1 MTRTVLSFLLIL
13 CFSAFTATAQQ
24 QNSWIQL
31 ESHPNLAVTE
41 QAIRAYGAQIDDVN
55 GFNLGGGWYAVALGP
70 YSADEAE
77 NVMISL
83 REQGLIPRDS
93 YVADSANYQQQFW
106 PIGANLLNQA
116 TEDTADDVEGVTTE
130 SVEVTELADAL
141 AEAAGSD
148 TPEETATAT
157 ETETDTATETNTQM
171 AQADTGAD
179 TGADTSAQA
188 DTATTTGTTRPEVVA
203 EPEIP
208 EETPNEARQNEARLT
223 AEERRQLQIAL
234 EWAGHYQGAIDAAIG
249 PGTRS
254 AMADWQRSNGHE
266 PTGVMTTRQRA
277 ELLGQYNAVLDGLD
291 IRTVRDTEAG
301 VQMKLPTGVVTFDR
315 YESPFAHYGASGDI
329 PEARVLLIS
338 QPGDRNTLLGL
349 YDIMQTLRIVPE
361 DGPREISGNS
371 FSLTGRNASIVSHTE
386 ASLQDGHVK
395 GFTLIWPAGDED
407 RRTRLMAEMQAS
419 FQRLDGVLDP
429 GAGGEVEQN
438 VDLVSGLEI
447 RQPKLSRSGFYVDQS
462 GTVVTTLEA
471 VQGCER
477 VTLDEDYNAQV
488 VGIDEALGI
497 AVLKPV
503 DPLAPIAVAAFQDV
517 PPRLQSD
524 IAVAGYSYG
533 GVLGSPTLTFGQ
545 LADAKGLNGEENLK
559 RLALATLEGDA
570 GGPVVDAYGAV
581 VGMLL
586 PASQAGRQL
595 PEGVSFAADA
605 AAVRQVLA
613 DLGITPASTSG
624 GTTIPP
630 ETLSKQASGMT
641 VLVSCWD

>member
-13 CFSAFTATAQQ
+13 FFSAFTASAQQ

-41 QAIRAYGAQIDDVN
+41 QAIRAYGARIDDVN

-70 YSADEAE
+70 YSPDEAE

-106 PIGANLLNQA
+106 PVGANLLTQPA
-116 TEDTADDVEGVTTE
+116 EDTTETAEGVTTE

-141 AEAAGSD
+141 AEAAGNADPED
-148 TPEETATAT
+148 TAA
-157 ETETDTATETNTQM
+157 ETETDTATEADTATDTATNTQM
-171 AQADTGAD
+171 AQADTGA
-179 TGADTSAQA
+179 AS
-188 DTATTTGTTRPEVVA
+188 GTTAGTGQPEVVA

-208 EETPNEARQNEARLT
+208 EETQYEARQSEAQLS

-249 PGTRS
+249 PGTRG

-277 ELLGQYNAVLDGLD
+277 ELLGQYNSVLDGLA

-301 VQMKLPTGVVTFDR
+301 VQMKVPTGVVTFDR
-315 YESPFAHYGASGDI
+315 YEAPFAHFNASGDI

-338 QPGDRNTLLGL
+338 QPGDRSTLLGL

-361 DGPREISGNS
+361 NGPREISGNS
-371 FSLTGRNASIVSHTE
+371 FSLTGRNASIVSQTE
-386 ASLQDGHVK
+386 ASLEDGHIK

-429 GAGGEVEQN
+429 SAGGDVQQD

-488 VGIDEALGI
+488 IGIDEALGI

-503 DPLAPIAVAAFQDV
+503 DALAPIAVAAFQDV

-545 LADAKGLNGEENLK
+545 LADARGLNGEENLK

-586 PASQAGRQL
+586 PASQSGRQL

-624 GTTIPP
+624 GSTIPP

>member
-1 MTRTVLSFLLIL
+1 MTRTVLSFLLVL
-13 CFSAFTATAQQ
+13 FFSAFTASAQQ
-24 QNSWIQL
+24 QSSWIQL

-41 QAIRAYGAQIDDVN
+41 QAIRAYGARVDDVN

-106 PIGANLLNQA
+106 PVGANLLDG
-116 TEDTADDVEGVTTE
+116 TEEPAEGVTTE
-130 SVEVTELADAL
+130 SVEVTELAQAL
-141 AEAAGSD
+141 ADTAAAAGED
-148 TPEETATAT
+148 TATDT
-157 ETETDTATETNTQM
+157 DTDTATDTELTAETETQM
-171 AQADTGAD
+171 AQVDTD
-179 TGADTSAQA
+179 TD
-188 DTATTTGTTRPEVVA
+188 TGTTAQSGTTQPEVVA

-208 EETPNEARQNEARLT
+208 EETPNQARRSEAQLT

-234 EWAGHYQGAIDAAIG
+234 EWAGHYEGAIDAAIG
-249 PGTRS
+249 PGTRG
-254 AMADWQRSNGHE
+254 AMADWQRNNGHE

-301 VQMKLPTGVVTFDR
+301 VQMKLPTGVVSFDR
-315 YESPFAHYGASGDI
+315 YEPPFAHYTASGDI

-371 FSLTGRNASIVSHTE
+371 FSLTGRNASIISQTE
-386 ASLQDGHVK
+386 ASLQNGHVK
-395 GFTLIWPAGDED
+395 GFTVIWPAGDED
-407 RRTRLMAEMQAS
+407 RRTRLMAEMQTS

-429 GAGGEVEQN
+429 GAGGDVQQE

-477 VTLDEDYNAQV
+477 VTLDEDYNARV
-488 VGIDEALGI
+488 VGIDEALGV

-503 DPLAPIAVAAFQDV
+503 DPLAPIAVAAFQET

-545 LADAKGLNGEENLK
+545 LADARGLNGEENLK

-586 PASQAGRQL
+586 PASQ
-595 PEGVSFAADA
+595 
-605 AAVRQVLA
+605 
-613 DLGITPASTSG
+613 SG
-624 GTTIPP
+624 
-630 ETLSKQASGMT
+630 
-641 VLVSCWD
+641 

>member
-1 MTRTVLSFLLIL
+1 MTRTVLSFLLVL
-13 CFSAFTATAQQ
+13 FFSAFTASAQQ
-24 QNSWIQL
+24 QSSWIQL
-31 ESHPNLAVTE
+31 ESHPNLAVTQ
-41 QAIRAYGAQIDDVN
+41 QAIRAYGAQIEDVN
-55 GFNLGGGWYAVALGP
+55 GFALGAGWYAVALGP
-70 YSADEAE
+70 YSAEEAE
-77 NVMISL
+77 SVMISL
-83 REQGLIPRDS
+83 RENGLIPRDS
-93 YVADSANYQQQFW
+93 YVAESANYQQQFW
-106 PIGANLLNQA
+106 PVGANFLDQPA
-116 TEDTADDVEGVTTE
+116 TETAQDGTDD
-130 SVEVTELADAL
+130 SIEVTELAQAL
-141 AEAAGSD
+141 ADTAAAAGD
-148 TPEETATAT
+148 
-157 ETETDTATETNTQM
+157 DTATDTGDDTGADTETQM
-171 AQADTGAD
+171 AQADTG
-179 TGADTSAQA
+179 TQADTSQ
-188 DTATTTGTTRPEVVA
+188 PQVVA

-208 EETPNEARQNEARLT
+208 EETQYEARQSEARLT
-223 AEERRQLQIAL
+223 AEERRQLQVAL
-234 EWAGHYQGAIDAAIG
+234 QWSGHYEGAIDAAIG
-249 PGTRS
+249 PGTRG

-277 ELLGQYNAVLDGLD
+277 ELLGQYNSVLDGLD

-301 VQMKLPTGVVTFDR
+301 VQMRMPLGVVGFDR
-315 YESPFAHYGASGDI
+315 YEPPFAHYEATGDI
-329 PEARVLLIS
+329 SEARVLLIS

-361 DGPREISGNS
+361 NGPREISGNS
-371 FSLTGRNASIVSHTE
+371 FSLTGRNASIVSQTQ
-386 ASLQDGHVK
+386 ASLENGQVK

-407 RRTRLMAEMQAS
+407 RRTRLFEEMQAS
-419 FQRLDGVLDP
+419 FQRLGGVLDP
-429 GAGGEVEQN
+429 GAGADEVQN

-447 RQPKLSRSGFYVDQS
+447 RRPKLSRSGFYVDQS

-477 VTLDEDYNAQV
+477 VTLDEDYNARV
-488 VGIDEALGI
+488 IGIDEGLGI

-503 DPLAPIAVAAFQDV
+503 DALAPIAVAAFQDV

-545 LADAKGLNGEENLK
+545 LEDAQGLNGEQHLK
-559 RLALATLEGDA
+559 RLALASLEGDA
-570 GGPVVDAYGAV
+570 GGPVVDSYGAV

-586 PASQAGRQL
+586 PASQSGRQL
-595 PEGVSFAADA
+595 PDGVSFAADA

-613 DLGITPASTSG
+613 DLGISASSTSG

>member
-1 MTRTVLSFLLIL
+1 MTRTALSFLFALV
-13 CFSAFTATAQQ
+13 FSAFTATAQQ
-24 QNSWIQL
+24 QSSWIQL
-31 ESHPNLAVTE
+31 ESHPNLTVTE
-41 QAIRAYGAQIDDVN
+41 QALRAYDARIDDVN

-70 YSADEAE
+70 YSVEEAE
-77 NVMISL
+77 SVMISL
-83 REQGLIPRDS
+83 RQQGLIPRDS

-106 PIGANLLNQA
+106 PVGASLQA
-116 TEDTADDVEGVTTE
+116 DAATQEPAEGVTTE
-130 SVEVTELADAL
+130 SIEVTDLAQAL
-141 AEAAGSD
+141 AETAAAAGEAED
-148 TPEETATAT
+148 NAQTAQPDA
-157 ETETDTATETNTQM
+157 ETQM
-171 AQADTGAD
+171 AQADTG
-179 TGADTSAQA
+179 TGTGSDSTAQ
-188 DTATTTGTTRPEVVA
+188 TATTQPEVVA
-203 EPEIP
+203 EPELP
-208 EETPNEARQNEARLT
+208 EETQYEARQSEARLT
-223 AEERRQLQIAL
+223 ADERRQLQIAL
-234 EWAGHYQGAIDAAIG
+234 EWAGHYRGAIDAAIG
-249 PGTRS
+249 PGTRG
-254 AMADWQRSNGHE
+254 AMGDWQRANGHE
-266 PTGVMTTRQRA
+266 ATGVLTTRQRA

-301 VQMKLPTGVVTFDR
+301 VQMKIPTGVVSFDR
-315 YESPFAHYGASGDI
+315 YEPPFAHYTASGDV

-349 YDIMQTLRIVPE
+349 YDIMQTLNIVPQE
-361 DGPREISGNS
+361 GPREISGNS
-371 FSLTGRNASIVSHTE
+371 FTLTGRNASIVSQTE
-386 ASLQDGHVK
+386 VSLEAGRVK

-407 RRTRLMAEMQAS
+407 RRSRLVAEMQAS

-429 GAGGEVEQN
+429 RAGGDVEQD

-477 VTLDEDYNAQV
+477 VTLDEDYNARV

-497 AVLKPV
+497 AVLDPV
-503 DPLAPIAVAAFQDV
+503 DALAPIGVAAFQDT

-545 LADAKGLNGEENLK
+545 LAETRGLNGEENLK
-559 RLALATLEGDA
+559 RLALASLDGDA

-586 PASQAGRQL
+586 PNAQAGRQL

-624 GTTIPP
+624 GSPIPP
-630 ETLSKQASGMT
+630 ETLSKRASGMT

>member
-1 MTRTVLSFLLIL
+1 M
-13 CFSAFTATAQQ
+13 
-24 QNSWIQL
+24 
-31 ESHPNLAVTE
+31 TE
-41 QAIRAYGAQIDDVN
+41 QAIRAYGARIDDVN

-70 YSADEAE
+70 YAPDEAE
-77 NVMISL
+77 NVMVSL

-106 PIGANLLNQA
+106 PVGANLLDGSG
-116 TEDTADDVEGVTTE
+116 TDTAEPAEGVTTE
-130 SVEVTELADAL
+130 SVEVTELAEAL
-141 AEAAGSD
+141 ADTAAAAGD
-148 TPEETATAT
+148 DT
-157 ETETDTATETNTQM
+157 ETGTDTDTAAQTDTDTQI
-171 AQADTGAD
+171 AQADTD
-179 TGADTSAQA
+179 TQIAQA
-188 DTATTTGTTRPEVVA
+188 DTDTTTNTTGTGQPEVVA

-208 EETPNEARQNEARLT
+208 EETQYEARQSEAQLS

-249 PGTRS
+249 PGTRG

-277 ELLGQYNAVLDGLD
+277 ELLGQYNSVLDGLA
-291 IRTVRDTEAG
+291 IRTIRDTEAG

-315 YESPFAHYGASGDI
+315 YEPPFAHFNASGDI
-329 PEARVLLIS
+329 PQARVLLIS

-371 FSLTGRNASIVSHTE
+371 FSLTGRNASIVSQTE
-386 ASLQDGHVK
+386 ASLENGHVK

-429 GAGGEVEQN
+429 ATGAEVQQD

-477 VTLDEDYNAQV
+477 VTLDEDYNARV
-488 VGIDEALGI
+488 IGIDEALGI

-503 DPLAPIAVAAFQDV
+503 DALAPIAVAAFQDT

-586 PASQAGRQL
+586 PASQSGRQL

-613 DLGITPASTSG
+613 DLGINPSSTSG

-641 VLVSCWD
+641 VLVSCWE

>member
-1 MTRTVLSFLLIL
+1 MTRTVLSFLLFL
-13 CFSAFTATAQQ
+13 FFSAFSASAQQ
-24 QNSWIQL
+24 QTSWIQL

-41 QAIRAYGAQIDDVN
+41 QAIRAYGAQIEDVN
-55 GFNLGGGWYAVALGP
+55 GFNLGAGWYAVALGP
-70 YSADEAE
+70 YTAE
-77 NVMISL
+77 QAQQVMISL
-83 REQGLIPRDS
+83 REDGLIPRDS
-93 YVADSANYQQQFW
+93 YIAESANYQQQFW
-106 PIGANLLNQA
+106 PVGANLLDNPPTQT
-116 TEDTADDVEGVTTE
+116 TETAENTSTDVEV
-130 SVEVTELADAL
+130 SELADAL
-141 AEAAGSD
+141 ADAASGA
-148 TPEETATAT
+148 ETATDT
-157 ETETDTATETNTQM
+157 EAEAETQM
-171 AQADTGAD
+171 AQADTG
-179 TGADTSAQA
+179 TQAQA
-188 DTATTTGTTRPEVVA
+188 TAETGQPQVVA

-208 EETPNEARQNEARLT
+208 EETQAEARQSEAQLT
-223 AEERRQLQIAL
+223 ADERRQLQIAL
-234 EWAGHYQGAIDAAIG
+234 QWAGHYNGAIDAAIG
-249 PGTRS
+249 PGTRG

-266 PTGVMTTRQRA
+266 PTGIMTTRQRA
-277 ELLGQYNAVLDGLD
+277 ELIGQYNAVLDGLD

-301 VQMKLPTGVVTFDR
+301 IQMKMPLGVVGFDR
-315 YESPFAHYGASGDI
+315 YEPPFAHFEATGDI
-329 PEARVLLIS
+329 SEARVLLIS

-349 YDIMQTLRIVPE
+349 YDIMQTLRIVPTS
-361 DGPREISGNS
+361 GPREISGNS
-371 FSLTGRNASIVSHTE
+371 FTLTGRNASIVSQTQ
-386 ASLQDGHVK
+386 ASLQNGQVK

-407 RRTRLMAEMQAS
+407 RRTRLMEEMQAS
-419 FQRLDGVLDP
+419 FQRIDGVLDP
-429 GAGGEVEQN
+429 GAGADEVQS

-447 RQPKLSRSGFYVDQS
+447 RRPKLSRSGFYVDQS

-477 VTLDEDYNAQV
+477 VTLDEDYNARV
-488 VGIDEALGI
+488 IGIDDALGI

-503 DPLAPIAVAAFQDV
+503 DALAPIAVAAFQDV

-545 LADAKGLNGEENLK
+545 LADAQGLNGEEHLK

-570 GGPVVDAYGAV
+570 GGPVVDSYGAV

-586 PASQAGRQL
+586 PNTQSGRQL

-605 AAVRQVLA
+605 DAVRQVLA
-613 DLGITPASTSG
+613 DLGINPSSTSG

>member
-1 MTRTVLSFLLIL
+1 MTRTVLSFLLFL
-13 CFSAFTATAQQ
+13 FFSAFTASAQQ
-24 QNSWIQL
+24 QSSWIQL

-41 QAIRAYGAQIDDVN
+41 QAIRAYGARIDDVN

-70 YSADEAE
+70 YSADEVD
-77 NVMISL
+77 NVMVSL

-93 YVADSANYQQQFW
+93 YVASSTDYQQQFW
-106 PIGANLLNQA
+106 PVGANLLNDPG
-116 TEDTADDVEGVTTE
+116 TDTAEPAEGVTTE
-130 SVEVTELADAL
+130 SVEVTDLADAL
-141 AEAAGSD
+141 AEAAGN
-148 TPEETATAT
+148 TET
-157 ETETDTATETNTQM
+157 TETDPGTAAETEL
-171 AQADTGAD
+171 AQADTGTDTAAD
-179 TGADTSAQA
+179 TGSDTTAQ
-188 DTATTTGTTRPEVVA
+188 TGTTQPEVVA

-208 EETPNEARQNEARLT
+208 EETQYEARQNEAQLT

-249 PGTRS
+249 PGTRG

-277 ELLGQYNAVLDGLD
+277 ELLGQYNTVLDGLN

-301 VQMKLPTGVVTFDR
+301 VQMKLPTGVVAFDR
-315 YESPFAHYGASGDI
+315 YESPFAHYDASGDI
-329 PEARVLLIS
+329 PEARVLMIS
-338 QPGDRNTLLGL
+338 QPGDRNTLLVL

-371 FSLTGRNASIVSHTE
+371 FSLTGRNASIVSQTE
-386 ASLQDGHVK
+386 ASLENGHVK

-429 GAGGEVEQN
+429 GAGGDVQQE

-477 VTLDEDYNAQV
+477 VTLDEDYNARV
-488 VGIDEALGI
+488 IGIDEALGI

-503 DPLAPIAVAAFQDV
+503 DALAPIAVAAFQDT

-533 GVLGSPTLTFGQ
+533 GILGSPTLTFGQ
-545 LADAKGLNGEENLK
+545 LADARGLNGEENLK
-559 RLALATLEGDA
+559 RLALASLEGDA

-586 PASQAGRQL
+586 PAAQSGRQL
-595 PEGVSFAADA
+595 PDGVSFAADA

-613 DLGITPASTSG
+613 DLGINPSSTSG